1 MKRNIIQLAS
11 STLVVSLPIQ
21 WVREFGI
28 KKGDEVFLELSEGN
42 IIIRLSKDKKINAVT
57 LDVNGYGRFI
67 LRLIICLYTSGYD
80 HITLRYKNISD
91 LRLIEKVLKDSIGY
105 EIIEQGKS
113 YCVIK
118 IITTELEDEF
128 TNTLRRLFLV
138 TKNVIDSTGVYLK
151 TNDYRGLKSIPDLE
165 ITINRLTNFSLRMI
179 LKNKNLKDKTPFL
192 YSAVNALEKT
202 ADEYKFLVYHIIDSK
217 DSLSKDAL
225 LFYDQVNLYYNQV
238 YDLFYNFDLDKC
250 AKNFCMAEEL
260 LDKYLLLRKRNHS
273 DVIALSYL
281 RNVILNITDI
291 IYESVNINFK
301 NFQ

>member
-11 STLVVSLPIQ
+11 STLVVSLPVQ

-179 LKNKNLKDKTPFL
+179 LKNKNLKDKTPF
-192 YSAVNALEKT
+192 
-202 ADEYKFLVYHIIDSK
+202 
-217 DSLSKDAL
+217 
-225 LFYDQVNLYYNQV
+225 
-238 YDLFYNFDLDKC
+238 
-250 AKNFCMAEEL
+250 
-260 LDKYLLLRKRNHS
+260 YL
-273 DVIALSYL
+273 
-281 RNVILNITDI
+281 T
-291 IYESVNINFK
+291 
-301 NFQ
+301 